1 MACAAYRDAI
11 AEHVDGTLDS
21 SRVAALERHLE
32 SCAACAALI
41 SDLRRITAAAPSLAT
56 LTPPPSLGARIA
68 ATAGAERTEGSRRA
82 RLHRRLAIA
91 ASLLLVVSIGLFLFR
106 GGRAPMLGSSSTPGA
121 TALSGPTAGS
131 VERTEDPARLVQ
143 SIEEELRLAAEH
155 YERAIVGLEQAAR
168 ADQQVLDPLTA
179 STLQRNLSV
188 IDQAIEESR
197 AALRLQPAS
206 QPARESLFEAFK
218 NKVTLLQETVALINE
233 MRKGDDAGTARMIGE
248 LAK

>member
-1 MACAAYRDAI
+1 
-11 AEHVDGTLDS
+11 
-21 SRVAALERHLE
+21 
-32 SCAACAALI
+32 
-41 SDLRRITAAAPSLAT
+41 
-56 LTPPPSLGARIA
+56 
-68 ATAGAERTEGSRRA
+68 
-82 RLHRRLAIA
+82 
-91 ASLLLVVSIGLFLFR
+91 
-106 GGRAPMLGSSSTPGA
+106 MLGSSSTPGA